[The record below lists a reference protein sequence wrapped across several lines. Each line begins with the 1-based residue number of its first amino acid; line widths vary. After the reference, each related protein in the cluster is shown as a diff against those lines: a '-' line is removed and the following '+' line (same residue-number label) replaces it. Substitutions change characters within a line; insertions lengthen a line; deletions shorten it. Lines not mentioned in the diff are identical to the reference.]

1 MLFIISDGLP
11 SLYNTQQE
19 GIEDVQKSLK
29 NAQKNG
35 ILVFA
40 SALRSDMPNLCEIY
54 GDQIFDVT
62 DLSMIP
68 KILSMTVKRELK
80 KIR

>member
-1 MLFIISDGLP
+1 
-11 SLYNTQQE
+11 
-19 GIEDVQKSLK
+19 
-29 NAQKNG
+29 
-35 ILVFA
+35 
-40 SALRSDMPNLCEIY
+40 MPNLCEIY